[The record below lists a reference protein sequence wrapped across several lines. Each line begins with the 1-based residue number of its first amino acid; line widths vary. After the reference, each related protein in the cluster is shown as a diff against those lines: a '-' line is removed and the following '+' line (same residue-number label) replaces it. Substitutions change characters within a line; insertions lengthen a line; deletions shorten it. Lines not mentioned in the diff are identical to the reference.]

1 MHRLSKTVALLILLL
16 TSCTS
21 QTRNEAV
28 EQGVVIFEKAQLLAS
43 TALVSTPIK
52 ELKRGDTVDILE
64 RQTVNQREFV
74 KVRYTPSG
82 EKAIEGWLESRHVLN
97 KPLLDESNRL
107 AKEWESISTQARGR
121 TKDKL
126 KLRISPSR
134 DSGVLTLLPSNTQVE
149 IVGRVRSERKL
160 EVDDGQKRFDR
171 WYKVRLG
178 DEYLTKAGWLYA
190 DSVELTPPEAIAAL
204 PGGSR
209 RFAAWMEFGG
219 VADEQTARTESH
231 YIILDKFT
239 FSRDDEIDF
248 DRIYIVVWKPD
259 IHAYGSIYV
268 ESGLRGLYPMEYKN
282 EGEKGVLTVQLIDKK
297 AGQISARYLILTDP
311 KTGQI
316 YVKKETK
323 KETKKEKK

>member
-1 MHRLSKTVALLILLL
+1 MRRFSTFALLILLL
-16 TSCTS
+16 VSCT
-21 QTRNEAV
+21 TKTEDKAV

-43 TALVSTPIK
+43 TALVSTPVR

-74 KVRYTPSG
+74 KVRYTPLG
-82 EKAIEGWLESRHVLN
+82 EKAVEGWLESRHVLN

-107 AKEWESISTQARGR
+107 AKEWESIATQASGR

-126 KLRISPSR
+126 KLRVSPSR
-134 DSGVLTLLPSNTQVE
+134 DSEVLTLLPAGTRVE
-149 IVGRVRSERKL
+149 ILGRVRNERKAD
-160 EVDDGQKRFDR
+160 VDDGQKRFDR

-178 DEYLTKAGWLYA
+178 EEYLTRAGWLYA
-190 DSVELTPPEAIAAL
+190 DSVELTPPEAISAL

-209 RFAAWMEFGG
+209 RFAAWKEFGS
-219 VADEQTARTESH
+219 VEDEQTARAESH

-268 ESGLRGLYPMEYKN
+268 ESGLRGIYPMEYRK
-282 EGEKGVLTVQLIDKK
+282 EGEIGTLTVQLIDKK
-297 AGQISARYLILTDP
+297 AGQIPVRYLILTDP
-311 KTGQI
+311 KTGRP
-316 YVKKETK
+316 YVKKDVR
-323 KETKKEKK
+323 KEKK